1 MDSTGCTY
9 TCKSNKKKWVVNLR
23 QNDGWEW
30 DMRGV
35 GEGNGKREMIEIK
48 F

>member
-9 TCKSNKKKWVVNLR
+9 TCKSNKEKWVINVR
-23 QNDGWEW
+23 QSDSWEW
-30 DMRGV
+30 DIRGI
-35 GEGNGKREMIEIK
+35 GEGNGKREMTKIK